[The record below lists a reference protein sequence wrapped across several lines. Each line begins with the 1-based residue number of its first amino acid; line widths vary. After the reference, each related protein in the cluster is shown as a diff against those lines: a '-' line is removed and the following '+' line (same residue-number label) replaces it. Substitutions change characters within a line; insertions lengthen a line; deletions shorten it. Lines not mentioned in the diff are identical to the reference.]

1 MHRSHKWLSFIC
13 WPATHH
19 LAKMHLP
26 FYSDSNRL
34 RASLVAQLV
43 KNLPAMQWDLGS
55 IPGLGS
61 PGEGKGYP
69 LQYSSLENS
78 MDYTVHGSQRVGH
91 DWVTFT
97 SLHNRLKFLLPSIK
111 ICIPTTSTFG
121 SWLAP
126 RPAQYISG
134 PQTPFSLLRST
145 YISLGVGPTDQG
157 PCPQH
162 IPPPTHTSNMKAK
175 ILRKINSEQM
185 SKLYFKLAGKV
196 PVDSGA
202 WRAIQSMESQR
213 VRNDWS
219 NPAQGILKQLKFES
233 CLSRYSFQFLK
244 QPFPKTVFVDRLF
257 PCAVFSPASLK

>member
-157 PCPQH
+157 PCPQN
-162 IPPPTHTSNMKAK
+162 IPPPTHTFTMKAK

-185 SKLYFKLAGKV
+185 SKLYFKLAGEKT
-196 PVDSGA
+196 
-202 WRAIQSMESQR
+202 
-213 VRNDWS
+213 
-219 NPAQGILKQLKFES
+219 AQGKSLSTKTVLGKGCFKNWKEYLDKQLSNFS
-233 CLSRYSFQFLK
+233 CFRI
-244 QPFPKTVFVDRLF
+244 
-257 PCAVFSPASLK
+257 PCAGLLQSFRTLWDSMDCIARQAPLSTGTFPASLK

>member
-1 MHRSHKWLSFIC
+1 MGPKESDTTEWLSLHFTID
-13 WPATHH
+13 WNFFF
-19 LAKMHLP
+19 LQLK
-26 FYSDSNRL
+26 S
-34 RASLVAQLV
+34 ASLQ
-43 KNLPAMQWDLGS
+43 
-55 IPGLGS
+55 
-61 PGEGKGYP
+61 
-69 LQYSSLENS
+69 
-78 MDYTVHGSQRVGH
+78 
-91 DWVTFT
+91 
-97 SLHNRLKFLLPSIK
+97 LLPSD
-111 ICIPTTSTFG
+111 PG
-121 SWLAP
+121 SAP

-157 PCPQH
+157 PCPQN
-162 IPPPTHTSNMKAK
+162 IPPPTHTFTMKAK

-257 PCAVFSPASLK
+257 PCAVFFWFEYQKNTGFWLKYPRLCLF

>member
-1 MHRSHKWLSFIC
+1 M
-13 WPATHH
+13 
-19 LAKMHLP
+19 
-26 FYSDSNRL
+26 
-34 RASLVAQLV
+34 
-43 KNLPAMQWDLGS
+43 
-55 IPGLGS
+55 
-61 PGEGKGYP
+61 
-69 LQYSSLENS
+69 
-78 MDYTVHGSQRVGH
+78 GSQRVGH
-91 DWVTFT
+91 DWATFT

-111 ICIPTTSTFG
+111 ICILTTSTFG
-121 SWLAP
+121 SWLSSQACTIYI
-126 RPAQYISG
+126 RPPDSL
-134 PQTPFSLLRST
+134 SLLRST

-202 WRAIQSMESQR
+202 WWAIQSMGSQR

-219 NPAQGILKQLKFES
+219 NPVQGILKQLKFENR
-233 CLSRYSFQFLK
+233 LSRCSFQFLK

-257 PCAVFSPASLK
+257 PCAVFFPKSLK